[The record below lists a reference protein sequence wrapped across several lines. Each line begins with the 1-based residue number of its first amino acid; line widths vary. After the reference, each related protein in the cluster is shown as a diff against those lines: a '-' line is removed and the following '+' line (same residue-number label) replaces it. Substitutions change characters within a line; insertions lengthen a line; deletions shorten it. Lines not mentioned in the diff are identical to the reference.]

1 MMQASLRVFGAPQ
14 RYLQGPGAIDAMGEY
29 LARLGGSA
37 ALVADQTVMGLFG
50 ERILTAC
57 AKAGVRCERVEF
69 SGEIVPDEVERLT
82 GLVRPMKVDFVI
94 GCGGGKGIDAGK
106 GVAHQLQR
114 RIVTIP
120 TAASNDAP
128 TSKNYVLYDHSHR
141 LLRVEHMPA
150 NPEVVV
156 VDTQIIVTAPVPMFT
171 AGIGDAI
178 VKKFEVAQCM
188 AAGGPN
194 MFGARACAAA
204 GALADLCY
212 DTLRAHAQQALA
224 DVRARRVSEAL
235 ERVVEATVLHSG
247 LGFESGGLS
256 ISHAMTRG
264 LSAVRGAREALH
276 GHQVA
281 YALLVQ
287 LALEERSAEFI
298 EDMRRFFRRVELPGS
313 LRELGMPDPTAQEM
327 RAIAQ
332 GTMTAP
338 HTRNF
343 QRALSA
349 VDIADAVDRI
359 EALPP
364 ITD

>member
-1 MMQASLRVFGAPQ
+1 MTASLRVFGAPQ
-14 RYLQGPGAIDAMGEY
+14 RYLQGAGAIEAMGEY
-29 LARLGGSA
+29 LARLGGRT
-37 ALVADQTVMGLFG
+37 ALVADAVVLGLFG
-50 ERILTAC
+50 ERIRAAC
-57 AKAGVRCERVEF
+57 ERAGVQCTPVEF
-69 SGEIVPDEVERLT
+69 SGEIVPEEVERLAD
-82 GLVRPMKVDFVI
+82 LVGAHDIDFVI

-106 GVAHQLQR
+106 GVAHRLGR
-114 RIVTIP
+114 RVVTIP

-128 TSKNYVLYDHSHR
+128 TSKNYVLYDRSHR

-156 VDTQIIVTAPVPMFT
+156 VDTQVIVTAPVTMFT

-178 VKKFEVAQCM
+178 VKKFEVAQCV

-212 DTLRAHAQQALA
+212 DTLRAHAVEALA
-224 DVRARRVSEAL
+224 DVRGKRVSEAV
-235 ERVVEATVLHSG
+235 ERVVEATVMHSG

-287 LALEERSAEFI
+287 LALEMRPQAFI
-298 EDMRRFFRRVELPGS
+298 EDMREFFRAVELPRS
-313 LRELGMPDPTAQEM
+313 LRDLGMPEASAAEID
-327 RAIAQ
+327 AISA

-343 QRALSA
+343 QRPLAA
-349 VDIADAVDRI
+349 ADIADAIRRI
-359 EALPP
+359 ERLS
-364 ITD
+364 TNTH